1 MGRNLGVEYKMRMS
15 QELKDKIAES
25 AKELNRS
32 MNADIVAR
40 LEESFAIQEANKQ
53 GKFVASEESQAI
65 LTNSLTNVLSK
76 LITNLLEEG
85 IDPNIL
91 SKASKALIPKDEIK
105 KISEDE

>member
-40 LEESFAIQEANKQ
+40 LEESFSIQEANKQ
-53 GKFVASEESQAI
+53 GKFAATQESQAI
-65 LTNSLTNVLSK
+65 LANSLNNVLSK
-76 LITNLLEEG
+76 LISNLLEEG
-85 IDPNIL
+85 VDPEAL
-91 SKASKALIPKDEIK
+91 AKASKEMSK
-105 KISEDE
+105 KSEEN

>member
-40 LEESFAIQEANKQ
+40 LEESFSIEEANKQ
-53 GKFVASEESQAI
+53 GKFAATQESQAI
-65 LTNSLTNVLSK
+65 LANSLNSVLSK
-76 LITNLLEEG
+76 LISNLLEEG
-85 IDPNIL
+85 VDAQAL
-91 SKASKALIPKDEIK
+91 AKASKAMSK
-105 KISEDE
+105 KSEEN

>member
-40 LEESFAIQEANKQ
+40 LEESFSIEEANKQ
-53 GKFVASEESQAI
+53 GKFAATEESQAI
-65 LTNSLTNVLSK
+65 LTNSLNNVLSK
-76 LITNLLEEG
+76 LISNLLDEG
-85 IDPNIL
+85 VDP
-91 SKASKALIPKDEIK
+91 KALSRASELMSQENTSKKNDE
-105 KISEDE
+105 S

>member
-40 LEESFAIQEANKQ
+40 LEESFEQKSFESLENVPTEDLMKELAKRLD
-53 GKFVASEESQAI
+53 GFSVVA
-65 LTNSLTNVLSK
+65 K
-76 LITNLLEEG
+76 
-85 IDPNIL
+85 
-91 SKASKALIPKDEIK
+91 
-105 KISEDE
+105 